1 MENKKCKRDG
11 CNNLLTGRQKSCCSL
26 ECKKIWFGES
36 RKVLNP
42 VWTKEFTKEYSK
54 MYRKKNKEKLLKLN
68 RDWCSKNREHVR
80 EENRK
85 ERERLKMEV
94 LGRYSSNK
102 ICCAYCGFE
111 DTRALQIDH
120 IDNNGAE
127 ERREKLGNRTC
138 AGTTFYRW
146 IRRQNYP
153 CGYQVLC
160 ANCNIIK
167 LREFEKTKWR

>member
-1 MENKKCKRDG
+1 MNNKKCEI
-11 CNNLLTGRQKSCCSL
+11 CNKLLIKQQERFCS
-26 ECKKIWFGES
+26 KKCQHIGH
-36 RKVLNP
+36 KVKNP
-42 VWTKEFTKEYSK
+42 VWTKEYAKEYNK
-54 MYRKKNKEKLLKLN
+54 KYRQENKERLLELN
-68 RDWCSKNREHVR
+68 RIWCSKNREHVR

-153 CGYQVLC
+153 DGYQVLC

-167 LREFEKTKWR
+167 LREFEKTQWK